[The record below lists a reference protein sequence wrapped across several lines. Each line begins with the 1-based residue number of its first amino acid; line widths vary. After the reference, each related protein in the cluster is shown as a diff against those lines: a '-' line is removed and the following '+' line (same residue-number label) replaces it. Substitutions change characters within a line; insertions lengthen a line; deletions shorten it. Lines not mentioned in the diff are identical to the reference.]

1 MNSESYFGFL
11 NRLRESGSINMFGA
25 PEVLRDTF
33 GLTKKESYDVFLDW
47 AQYQSVLKSKL

>member
-33 GLTKKESYDVFLDW
+33 GLTKKESHGVFLDW
-47 AQYQSVLKSKL
+47 TKTFEETE